1 MKLAELCGQA
11 VDYPKNGK
19 AVDLRYNLPKMPKN
33 AMPDW
38 HRAEVTSA
46 AATEYDHYVSD
57 RALGHLY
64 REIALCDAKEPLK
77 DFIVASPRPAPL
89 DDAIS
94 RTLAPLV
101 QYVVGSSAARQATE
115 RNTQVERLY
124 ARYAREM
131 HYICAR
137 HTLVDASQASQD
149 VGQSQG
155 QNLRNCLTEEEVVLG
170 TILAN
175 CTQPRSRQS
184 RAARMKLYVETLV
197 EDIRSNIIAPRG
209 SEGPGPGRSPLQFQV
224 RLQDGLRDAWT
235 AWCWAQHHRD
245 EGDKL
250 MYIESFALIAL
261 GVILDCLKQLGALP
275 NN

>member
-1 MKLAELCGQA
+1 M
-11 VDYPKNGK
+11 NS
-19 AVDLRYNLPKMPKN
+19 
-33 AMPDW
+33 MPDW

-46 AATEYDHYVSD
+46 AHGSTGYDYYVSD

-77 DFIVASPRPAPL
+77 DFVVTSPGPAPL

-94 RTLAPLV
+94 RSLAPLV
-101 QYVVGSSAARQATE
+101 QYLIGSSASRLVPE
-115 RNTQVERLY
+115 RNDQVERLY
-124 ARYAREM
+124 ARYAGEM
-131 HYICAR
+131 RCICVNHA
-137 HTLVDASQASQD
+137 LVDASQ
-149 VGQSQG
+149 GNCQSQS
-155 QNLRNCLTEEEVVLG
+155 LKSCLTEEEVVLG

-184 RAARMKLYVETLV
+184 RAARMKLYAETLV
-197 EDIRSNIIAPRG
+197 EDIRSHIIVPSRG
-209 SEGPGPGRSPLQFQV
+209 EGLKPGPGPSQAQAQSLRL

-235 AWCWAQHHRD
+235 TWCWAQHHRGED
-245 EGDKL
+245 GKL